1 MFKIKITRGRCKG
14 CGLCIKFCRAGLIV
28 LDKKL
33 NKRGVQPA
41 AFDGDPDG
49 CTGCGNCAAMC
60 PEAAVEIEE
69 VPDKAASVA
78 SHATTDESEE

>member
-1 MFKIKITRGRCKG
+1 MFKIKIARGRCKG
-14 CGLCIKFCRAGLIV
+14 CGLCIRFCRAGLIV

-33 NKRGVQPA
+33 NTRGIQPA
-41 AFDGDPDG
+41 AFDGQPDG

-69 VPDKAASVA
+69 VADETACPASPT
-78 SHATTDESEE
+78 TTDDPEE